1 MEAGMPSFRLLNRE
15 WKADLSDLIRGSK
28 QELLISTPYIS
39 KDGVDFVTSN
49 LPQCM
54 TVGGRLL
61 LLTDLSPMPIC
72 QGSTDPS
79 AIRCLAGEV
88 PVVDMFHLP
97 KLHAK
102 VYVSDT
108 NRAIVTSG
116 NLTRGGL
123 DINYEYGIA
132 IDDPCGVASVREH
145 LMDYTSLGAAISM
158 ERLLSYCEIAAKVRT
173 FFREEMSR
181 ISNAARGEFR
191 KSFRLAEDELIKL
204 HLAEGPMHA
213 VFSKAVLFF
222 LKRHGPL
229 KTTQI
234 HGFVED
240 AYPALCD
247 NSIDRVI
254 DGVRYGKRWKHGVR
268 TAQQH
273 LKKRGLIEYFDEKW
287 RLSSQ

>member
-1 MEAGMPSFRLLNRE
+1 MPSFRLLNRE
-15 WKADLSDLIRGSK
+15 WKADLGDLIRGSK
-28 QELLISTPYIS
+28 QELLISTPYSS

-54 TVGGRLL
+54 TVGGRLV

-79 AIRCLAGEV
+79 AIRSLAGEV

-102 VYVSDT
+102 IYVSDAK
-108 NRAIVTSG
+108 RAIVTSA

-123 DINYEYGIA
+123 DINYEYGIS
-132 IDDPCGVASVREH
+132 IDDPSGVASVREN
-145 LMDYTSLGAAISM
+145 LLEYASLGAANSI
-158 ERLLSYCEIAAKVRT
+158 EKLLAYCEIAATVRAS
-173 FFREEMSR
+173 FREELSR

-191 KSFRLAEDELIKL
+191 KSLRLAEDELVKL
-204 HLAEGPMHA
+204 QLAEGPMHA

-229 KTTQI
+229 KTVQI
-234 HGFVED
+234 HRYIEEV
-240 AYPALCD
+240 YPTLCD
-247 NSIDRVI
+247 SSVDRVI
-254 DGVRYGKRWKHGVR
+254 SGERYGKRWKHAVR

-273 LKKRGLIEYFDEKW
+273 LKKNGLIEYLGENW
-287 RLSSQ
+287 RITSG